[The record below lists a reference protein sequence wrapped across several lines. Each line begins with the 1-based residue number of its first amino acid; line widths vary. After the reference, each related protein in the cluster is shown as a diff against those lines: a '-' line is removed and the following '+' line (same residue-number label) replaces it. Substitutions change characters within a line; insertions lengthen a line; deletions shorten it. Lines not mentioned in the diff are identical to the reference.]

1 METKYCESTLI
12 KIKKIYFTKITDM
25 KAKNSKYMKLILK
38 NSLINQA
45 DEFVLQNINLFSF
58 IYNNKEDTSR

>member
-1 METKYCESTLI
+1 
-12 KIKKIYFTKITDM
+12 M
-25 KAKNSKYMKLILK
+25 KVKNSNYMKLLLK

-58 IYNNKEDTSR
+58 IYDNREDTSR